1 MVYTSYYWN
10 YHSCNLGLDVKGDLY
25 FMEKIYV
32 YMVCTDYHVEEYG
45 GFLDSHFFFGRKGL
59 VQIYLLSD
67 IFVYCSSFEGEVY
80 EDADHALLW
89 LSKPDR
95 EKAIDIFS
103 TYYRKKQ
110 KQYEKI
116 LQELR

>member
-1 MVYTSYYWN
+1 
-10 YHSCNLGLDVKGDLY
+10 
-25 FMEKIYV
+25 MEKINV
-32 YMVCTDYHVEEYG
+32 YKVCTDYHVEEYG
-45 GFLDSHFFFGRKGL
+45 GFLDSNFFFGRKGL
-59 VQIYLLSD
+59 VRIYLLSD
-67 IFVYCSSFEGEVY
+67 IFAYCSSFEGEVY

-116 LQELR
+116 LQKLR